1 MRSPKDWKQPCPDP
15 ECKYYTLTG
24 RGNVSAVSTYSTR
37 SGKRRIFSCKECGTS
52 FSETRDTVF
61 YDLRTPEEKV
71 IMVLKMFLIRADLS
85 GICFVFGITEETALM
100 RLKRAAGQADAINV
114 HLMRELFVTE
124 IQLDEMWNFI
134 KRKCAEDSTP
144 TGESPETCED
154 GRQWIWISFAAEF
167 RLILTTFVGPR
178 TSESALSLIRKTAE
192 AVRGVPCFF
201 SDGFSS
207 YLSALIAVYHQI
219 VTFPHTGERGRP
231 RDPVAEPHSDLVYG
245 QIIKEKKSRRL
256 KALKKRVLCGAERL
270 GKLGLK
276 VSTSLIERLN
286 LTLRQSLAP
295 LVRKGLGFCKD
306 RELMRRRVTFFQV
319 FYNFSRPHRSLRVP
333 LPENQRCSQG
343 AIHTKW
349 LPRTPGMAA
358 GITNHIWSFRELL
371 TVKFDGPPVEC
382 CRTRSL
388 VMPTG

>member
-1 MRSPKDWKQPCPDP
+1 MRRPKDWKQPCPNSK
-15 ECKYYTLTG
+15 CKYYTLMS
-24 RGNVSAVSTYSTR
+24 RGNVRAASTYLTQ
-37 SGKRRIFSCKECGTS
+37 SGKRRIFYCKECTTF
-52 FSETRDTVF
+52 FSETRNTVF
-61 YDLRTPEEKV
+61 YDLRTPEEDV
-71 IMVLKMFLIRADLS
+71 IMVLKMFLIRVDLS

-100 RLKRAAGQADAINV
+100 WLKRAARQADTVNAQ
-114 HLMRELFVTE
+114 LMRDVSVTE

-134 KRKCAEDSTP
+134 KRKRGEDSTP
-144 TGESPETCED
+144 EGESPETSED

-167 RLILTTFVGPR
+167 RLIPATVVGPR
-178 TSESALSLIRKTAE
+178 TSESALSLIQKTAE
-192 AVRGVPCFF
+192 TVKGVPCFL

-207 YLSALIAVYHQI
+207 YLQALIAVYHQI
-219 VTFPHTGERGRP
+219 ITFPHTGKKGRP
-231 RDPVAEPHSDLVYG
+231 KDPVTEPHSDLVYG
-245 QIIKEKKSRRL
+245 QIIKEKKGGRL

-276 VSTSLIERLN
+276 ISTSLIERLN

-333 LPENQRCSQG
+333 LPENQRYSQG

-358 GITNHIWSFRELL
+358 GITDHIWPFRELL
-371 TVKFDGPPVEC
+371 TVKFELIHNQSISG
-382 CRTRSL
+382 
-388 VMPTG
+388 